1 MKEKIKEFSE
11 RLLGLPTEIA
21 TLQESLIEF
30 NDELQKVDNEIS
42 ERTSEIKTIINNA
55 LDDNGKKLYS
65 NAELRE
71 AAFISDS
78 KNDILLPS
86 LYLEHNDIQKR
97 IQKVKIGI
105 ENLSNYQRN
114 LRTLV
119 AYMTSNAD
127 ID

>member
-11 RLLGLPTEIA
+11 RLLSLPNEIA

-30 NDELQKVDNEIS
+30 NDELQKIDTEIS
-42 ERTSEIKTIINNA
+42 ERESEIKTIINSA

-71 AAFISDS
+71 SAFITDS
-78 KNDILLPS
+78 KNDNVLQS
-86 LYLEHNDIQKR
+86 LYLDHANIQKR

-105 ENLSNYQRN
+105 ENLGNYQRN

-119 AYMTSNAD
+119 VYMTSNTD
-127 ID
+127 LD

>member
-86 LYLEHNDIQKR
+86 LYLDHNDIQKR

>member
-11 RLLGLPTEIA
+11 RLLSLPNEIA

-65 NAELRE
+65 NAEMRE
-71 AAFISDS
+71 SAFISDS

-86 LYLEHNDIQKR
+86 LYVEHSNIQKR

-114 LRTLV
+114 VRTLV
-119 AYMTSNAD
+119 AYMAEQT

>member
-11 RLLGLPTEIA
+11 RLLSLPNEIA

-30 NDELQKVDNEIS
+30 NDELQKIDTEIS
-42 ERTSEIKTIINNA
+42 ERESEIKTLINNA

-71 AAFISDS
+71 SAFITDS
-78 KNDILLPS
+78 KNDSVLPS
-86 LYLEHNDIQKR
+86 LYLDHANIQKR

-105 ENLSNYQRN
+105 ENLGNYQRN
-114 LRTLV
+114 LRTLI
-119 AYMTSNAD
+119 AYMTSNTD
-127 ID
+127 LD

>member
-71 AAFISDS
+71 AAFITDS

>member
-11 RLLGLPTEIA
+11 RLLSLPNEIA

-65 NAELRE
+65 NAEMRE
-71 AAFISDS
+71 SAFISDS

-86 LYLEHNDIQKR
+86 LYVEHSNIQKR

-114 LRTLV
+114 LRTLI
-119 AYMTSNAD
+119 AYMTEQT